1 MKHWPLGA
9 KLTAWSALMVGAA
22 LLVCGVGAILFIQD
36 EQIESLDDQL
46 RNEAHTFFGEVDR
59 HGGAM
64 DWRDRAAVKAILPIT
79 RTERFVEV
87 VDAEGVSL
95 YQSKELN
102 RRGLPRLGAGTHT
115 IKVGKDNVRL
125 GIFPTSDKAPASH
138 RLTLYLATEL
148 NEINADSDM
157 VVGSVLGGLLLVV
170 TIIALGGW
178 WLARKALA
186 PVQEIATA
194 AEKITAMHLDL
205 RLPQPLVRDEI
216 GRLTNVL
223 NAMFDRLDV
232 SFRQAVRFS
241 ADASHE
247 LKTPLTVLRSGIEDL
262 MESPTLSPSDQAA
275 VSALLEQT
283 RRLSGITESLLLLSR
298 ADAGR
303 LQLDFA
309 PADVTEIITACA
321 DDALI
326 MAEAHG
332 ITIEKD
338 VPDKLIATVDARR
351 LGQIVLNLLDNAVK
365 YNRPRGVVRVS
376 VKKNGDDVTVTFANT
391 GSGIRAAHI
400 PQLFERFFRSDPHPD
415 TPGQGLGLSL
425 ARELARAHGG
435 NLELVQSDVDWTVF
449 LLGISAGN
457 SDSGARTAK
466 A

>member
-1 MKHWPLGA
+1 MKSWTLGA

-22 LLVCGVGAILFIQD
+22 LIVCGVGAVLFIEE

-46 RNEAHTFFGEVDR
+46 QNEAHTFFGEVER
-59 HGGAM
+59 HGAAL

-87 VDAEGVSL
+87 VDADGASL
-95 YQSKELN
+95 YQSKELK
-102 RRGLPRLGAGTHT
+102 RAGLPRLGAGTHT
-115 IKVGKDNVRL
+115 IKVGKDSVRL
-125 GIFPTSDKAPASH
+125 GIFASDAKAPPA
-138 RLTLYLATEL
+138 RGLTLYLAAEL
-148 NEINADSDM
+148 SEINADSNM
-157 VVGSVLGGLLLVV
+157 VVGSLLGGLLLVV
-170 TIIALGGW
+170 AIIALGGW
-178 WLARKALA
+178 WIARKALA
-186 PVQEIATA
+186 PVREIAMA
-194 AEKITAMHLDL
+194 AEKITAAHLDR
-205 RLPQPLVRDEI
+205 RLPPPLVRDEI
-216 GRLTNVL
+216 GRLTDVL

-262 MESPTLSPSDQAA
+262 MESPTMAPADQAA
-275 VSALLEQT
+275 LSALLEQT

-309 PADVTEIITACA
+309 PGDVTDVITACA

-326 MAEAHG
+326 MAERHD

-338 VPDKLIATVDARR
+338 VPAKLVATVDARR
-351 LGQIVLNLLDNAVK
+351 LQQILLNLFDNAVK
-365 YNRPRGVVRVS
+365 YNRPGGIVRVS
-376 VKKNGDDVTVTFANT
+376 AAANGTGLKMTVGNT
-391 GSGIRAAHI
+391 GPGISAAHI

-435 NLELVQSDVDWTVF
+435 DLELVKSDAEWTEF
-449 LLGISAGN
+449 ALRIP
-457 SDSGARTAK
+457 AR
-466 A
+466 